1 MNSKAY
7 SARSVN
13 QVQLAP
19 LLIGREGRPMWVG
32 VDVGKF
38 EMQAVLH
45 RGAGEFER
53 PWRIANPADVR
64 AAVEHFRQ
72 LAAGRELVVAM
83 EPSGTYGDALRQA
96 CHDAGVV
103 VHRVRP
109 KVAHDYAETFDG
121 VPSQHDG
128 KDAAAIAE
136 LSRNGK
142 SAPWPWT
149 IAPEAEQQIEYHV
162 DRLDAQRRLR
172 QTWCGR
178 IEALL
183 ARHWPDVLT
192 QLKLTSP
199 TLLNALIEYGGPAA
213 LAADAQAAAK
223 LKRWGGTPLGAEAV
237 ARIIN
242 GAKRTAGVRQQ
253 PTDLTRMRDYA
264 KLALAAA
271 DEVKAAKKQL
281 LQLSRDHKAIGAL
294 GAVVGNATACL
305 LFTRLGDPAKYHCAA
320 AYVKAMGLNLAERSS
335 GTYKGKL
342 KISKRG
348 SSTVRY
354 WMYLAALRLT
364 KTGSP
369 VRPWYLRK
377 KHKDSQKAG
386 RALVAIMRRLGLAL
400 YHVAALGEAYDAKRL
415 FPGKHRRPVA
425 TAVKT
430 NVQKGT

>member
-1 MNSKAY
+1 VNSKAY
-7 SARSVN
+7 SSRSVN

-19 LLIGREGRPMWVG
+19 LLEGRAGRPMWVG
-32 VDVGKF
+32 VDVGKL
-38 EMQAVLH
+38 EVQAVLH

-64 AAVEHFRQ
+64 VAVEQFKR

-103 VHRVRP
+103 VHRVHT
-109 KVAHDYAETFDG
+109 KVAHDYAEVFDG

-136 LSRNGK
+136 LARIGK

-149 IAPEAEQQIEYHV
+149 TASQVEQQIDYQV

-178 IEALL
+178 LEALL
-183 ARHWPDVLT
+183 ARHWPEVLP

-199 TLLNALIEYGGPAA
+199 TLLHALVEYGGPAA
-213 LAADAQAAAK
+213 LAADARASAK
-223 LKRWGGTPLGAEAV
+223 LKRWGKTPLTADAV
-237 ARIIN
+237 ARVVD
-242 GAKRTAGVRQQ
+242 GARRTVGVRQQ
-253 PTDLTRMRDYA
+253 PTDLTRVRDYA

-271 DEVKAAKKQL
+271 DEVKAAKRRL
-281 LQLSRDHKAIGAL
+281 LQLSRDHKAIAAL
-294 GAVVGNATACL
+294 ASVVGNATACL
-305 LFTRLGDPAKYHCAA
+305 LFTRLGDPSKYHCAA

-342 KISKRG
+342 KISRRG
-348 SSTVRY
+348 SSAVRY
-354 WMYLAALRLT
+354 WLYLAALRLT

-377 KHKDSQKAG
+377 KHRDSQKAG

-400 YHVAALGEAYDAKRL
+400 YHVAALGETFDAKRL
-415 FPGKHRRPVA
+415 FPGKRRRPGHA
-425 TAVKT
+425 KANAK
-430 NVQKGT
+430 KGG